1 MSTEQTFGNHHLQP
15 PLKAPDC
22 PRCAATMRLISV
34 VPHEHY
40 GNLDE
45 RRFTCE
51 VCGETFADA
60 VARLD

>member
-1 MSTEQTFGNHHLQP
+1 
-15 PLKAPDC
+15 
-22 PRCAATMRLISV
+22 MRLISV

-40 GNLDE
+40 SNLDE

-51 VCGETFADA
+51 ACDETFADV